1 MATTLTND
9 SPPDESSA
17 TLPFWLLERDL
28 LPDWLIRFGIRR
40 LLAERLRDED
50 KGDTEAQH
58 RHFMQLVDQLK
69 ASPVAINTREANEQH
84 YELPTEF
91 FGLVLG
97 QHRKYSSCYYDPGV
111 TSLDTA
117 EARMLALTCERAKLA
132 DGEDILELG
141 CGWGSLTLWMAER
154 YPQARITAVSNSRTQ
169 RLHIEATARER
180 GLGTVRVITCDA
192 NVLEFPPGEQF
203 DRVVSVEMFEHMR
216 NYGTLLARIASW
228 MRANATLFVHI
239 FTHRTHAYPFDVTS
253 ERDWMGKYF
262 FTGGIMPSDSLL
274 TYFQKDVRLLDHWH
288 VDGRHYQ
295 KTSEAWLAN
304 MDARRDRIMPILVS
318 TYGAAAA
325 RKWWVYWRVFFMACA
340 ELWGYGKGQEWLV
353 SHYLFAPQQLRPA
366 E

>member
-1 MATTLTND
+1 MTTAVTNEA
-9 SPPDESSA
+9 PPTDSA
-17 TLPFWLLERDL
+17 TSLPFWLLERDL
-28 LPDWLIRFGIRR
+28 LPDGLIRFGIRR

-50 KGDTEAQH
+50 KGGIEAQQ
-58 RHFMQLVDQLK
+58 RHFMRFVEQLK
-69 ASPVAINTREANEQH
+69 ASPVAIHTREANEQH

-97 QHRKYSSCYYDPGV
+97 KHRKYSSCYYDPGV
-111 TSLDTA
+111 SSLDEA
-117 EARMLALTCERAKLA
+117 EARMLALTCERARLR

-141 CGWGSLTLWMAER
+141 CGWGSLTLWMAEH
-154 YPQARITAVSNSRTQ
+154 YPRARITAVSNSRTQ
-169 RLHIEATARER
+169 RQHIEAVARER
-180 GLGTVRVITCDA
+180 GLGNIRVITCDA
-192 NVLEFPPGEQF
+192 NVLEFPDTERF

-216 NYGTLLARIASW
+216 NYEALLARIAGW
-228 MRANATLFVHI
+228 MRPDATLFVHI
-239 FTHRTHAYPFDVTS
+239 FTHRTYAYPFDVTS

-304 MDARRDRIMPILVS
+304 MDAHRADVMPLMAA
-318 TYGAAAA
+318 TYGAANA

-340 ELWGYGKGQEWLV
+340 ELWGYRDGQEWGV
-353 SHYLFAPQQLRPA
+353 SHYLFAPQQARQRN
-366 E
+366 